1 MGKPSGRAFFASIS
15 CLGPVYR
22 FPTATGIDESTT
34 VAVSEQTLDPHPT
47 RVDVDVASFAIVH
60 HGTTQRPHGALPRAD
75 AQPPQQPPTVD
86 AEPANLIVV
95 GAGIDALIGEYMRQ
109 NVSLIGPFLF
119 AKHGTWKGQD
129 AVFHVKKSSCL

>member
-34 VAVSEQTLDPHPT
+34 VAVSEQTLDPHALMLLLLRLPLFIMV
-47 RVDVDVASFAIVH
+47 RLNDLME
-60 HGTTQRPHGALPRAD
+60 ALPRAD
-75 AQPPQQPPTVD
+75 AQPPQQPPAVD